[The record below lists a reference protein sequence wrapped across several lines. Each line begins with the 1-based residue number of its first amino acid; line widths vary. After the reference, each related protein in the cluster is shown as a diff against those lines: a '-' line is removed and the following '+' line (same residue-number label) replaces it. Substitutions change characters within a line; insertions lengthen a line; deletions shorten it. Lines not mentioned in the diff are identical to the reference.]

1 MGNKSEKLKN
11 KNLSWKYLY
20 MVIILIA
27 VFVQYGQTL
36 DYGFVW
42 DDKIVIQEN
51 PRVKNGLQAIP
62 ELFTKAKSPYRH
74 DQYGYRPI
82 TLLSF
87 ALEIEWWG
95 VNPYYHHLMNLLYYA
110 LLCILIFTF
119 LIQLFKNYHPFFS
132 FLIALVF
139 TVHPL
144 HVEVVA
150 NIKSRDEILAMLF
163 VVISLI
169 AYLKFIR
176 SNQWVYFVSVVV
188 AYFVAFLSKEN
199 AITSL
204 LFYPLVFLF
213 EYKNAWR
220 SQIKRMILSN
230 IHVIVLIAISVLIF
244 QLAESSS
251 VGKNEIIERNIVKED
266 DILGNSLF
274 HTDGLLNKLPT
285 VLVILSIYL
294 KLFLIPYPLVF
305 YYGYNQIPVR
315 DWLDVWVW
323 FAIIVIGS
331 ISYFVYRYRKN
342 RPELWFGA
350 LFFIFSI
357 SIYLHIIRKLSDT
370 MADRFMFMPSL
381 GLCILFIGIIGW
393 VLKLDWQQIK
403 LLKSKSASNSKNN
416 KYAFVLTVFIGFIY
430 LILSYQRTS
439 VWKDD
444 RSLVFNDM
452 KHLENCSR
460 VHYYYANIFWTDIKK
475 NPSLQPRLE
484 KEMIHHYKRSIEIAP
499 QYVYY
504 SRMELGMYYASQH
517 RYQDALNIFIE
528 TNKIFPNRGPV
539 LFNIGQNLYHLGKY
553 EQAKDSLLRSREFAP
568 YYQAIPYLLILIES
582 KLGNFDEAQKI
593 ASQAIK
599 EFPNDE
605 KLYQDALCEVYASMK
620 DKERFISQTLLLL
633 NYGAN
638 PRVVYE
644 RIISQLEAWGMN
656 DDAKIYRKEAQS
668 KGIKINI

>member
-1 MGNKSEKLKN
+1 MGNKHEKLEN
-11 KNLSWKYLY
+11 NSIPWKYLY
-20 MVIILIA
+20 VAVLLLA
-27 VFVQYGQTL
+27 VFVQYRQTL

-51 PRVKNGLQAIP
+51 PRVKSGLRAIP
-62 ELFTKAKSPYRH
+62 ELFTKVKSPYRH

-82 TLLSF
+82 TLVSF

-119 LIQLFKNYHPFFS
+119 LIQLFKSYHPVFS
-132 FLIALVF
+132 FLVALIF

-163 VVISLI
+163 VVISLS

-176 SNQWVYFVSVVV
+176 TNQWFYFVGVLI
-188 AYFVAFLSKEN
+188 AYFMAFLSKEN

-204 LFYPLVFLF
+204 LLYPLIFLF
-213 EYKNAWR
+213 EYKNTWR

-230 IHVIVLIAISVLIF
+230 MHVIVLIVISVLIF

-274 HTDGLLNKLPT
+274 HTDGLFNKLPT
-285 VLVILSIYL
+285 VLVILMLYL
-294 KLFLIPYPLVF
+294 KLFIVPYPLVF
-305 YYGYNQIPVR
+305 YYGYNQIPVIG
-315 DWLDVWVW
+315 WLDAWVW
-323 FAIIVIGS
+323 LAIFLMGS
-331 ISYFVYRYRKN
+331 IIYLIYRYRKN
-342 RPELWFGA
+342 RPELWLGA

-381 GLCILFIGIIGW
+381 GLSILFMG
-393 VLKLDWQQIK
+393 
-403 LLKSKSASNSKNN
+403 
-416 KYAFVLTVFIGFIY
+416 FIGLIFGVEWTMISDTKNKIANSIKIHKSLLLSSLAVALVY
-430 LILSYQRTS
+430 TILSYHRTG

-444 RSLVFNDM
+444 KTLVFTDIKN
-452 KHLENCSR
+452 LENCSR
-460 VHYYYANIFWTDIKK
+460 VHYYYANILLTDIKK
-475 NPSLQPRLE
+475 NPSLQPKLE
-484 KEMIHHYKRSIEIAP
+484 KDMIHHYQRSIEIAP

-504 SRMELGMYYASQH
+504 SRMELGMYYASQK
-517 RYQDALNIFIE
+517 RYQDALDIFTE
-528 TNKIFPNRGPV
+528 TNKYFPDRGPV
-539 LFNIGQNLYHLGKY
+539 LFNIGQNLYHLGRY
-553 EQAKDSLLRSREFAP
+553 EQAKDSLLRAREFAP

-582 KLGNFDEAQKI
+582 KLGNYDQAVNIAQ
-593 ASQAIK
+593 QAIK
-599 EFPNDE
+599 DFPNDV
-605 KLYQDALCEVYASMK
+605 KLYQDALCEVYAAMK
-620 DKERFISQTLLLL
+620 DKDRFISQTFLLL

-644 RIISQLEAWGMN
+644 RIVKQLELWAMMEEA
-656 DDAKIYRKEAQS
+656 AKYRQEAKS
-668 KGIKINI
+668 KGIVF